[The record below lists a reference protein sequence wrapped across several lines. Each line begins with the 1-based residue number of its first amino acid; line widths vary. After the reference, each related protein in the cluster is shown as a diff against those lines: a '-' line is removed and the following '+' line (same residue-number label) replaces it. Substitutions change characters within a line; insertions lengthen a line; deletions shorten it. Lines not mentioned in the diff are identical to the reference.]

1 MWRGACDVYKPD
13 MLGEEPGTQN
23 PELAMILLFA
33 FVAWLLVLSLV
44 AGLCAAAHTGDV
56 TQIARPSRPSLLHG
70 EGLAA

>member
-1 MWRGACDVYKPD
+1 
-13 MLGEEPGTQN
+13 
-23 PELAMILLFA
+23 MILLFA